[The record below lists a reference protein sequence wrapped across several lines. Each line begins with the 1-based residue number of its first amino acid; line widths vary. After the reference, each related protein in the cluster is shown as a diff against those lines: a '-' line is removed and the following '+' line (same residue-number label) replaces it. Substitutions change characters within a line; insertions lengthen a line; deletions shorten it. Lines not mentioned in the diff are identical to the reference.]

1 MDKIEEFRNS
11 FLTEVQKQKIKSF
24 VRDWLKPYLEEDIN
38 TDLYALISIL
48 HEEYAL
54 EEILESFI
62 NITQPL
68 HVDLNDWRY
77 AEIIETDF
85 GNYKNRYGF
94 DMPESLEDSLKI
106 IIYSHMI
113 SFIEKNI
120 NNWR

>member
-11 FLTEVQKQKIKSF
+11 FLTEAQKQKIKSF
-24 VRDWLKPYLEEDIN
+24 VQDWLNPYLKEDIN
-38 TDLYALISIL
+38 TDLHALIPIL

-77 AEIIETDF
+77 AEIIETSF
-85 GNYKNRYGF
+85 GNYRDRYGF
-94 DMPESLEDSLKI
+94 DKPESLEDSLRI
-106 IIYSHMI
+106 IIYSHII
-113 SFIEKNI
+113 SFLAQNI
-120 NNWR
+120 QNWR

>member
-11 FLTEVQKQKIKSF
+11 FLTETQKQKIKSF
-24 VRDWLKPYLEEDIN
+24 VQDWLKPYLEEDIN

-48 HEEYAL
+48 HEDYAL

-68 HVDLNDWRY
+68 HVDLNAWRY

-94 DMPESLEDSLKI
+94 DMPESLEDSLRI
-106 IIYSHMI
+106 IVYSHMI
-113 SFIEKNI
+113 SLIEKNI

>member
-11 FLTEVQKQKIKSF
+11 FLSEAQKQKIKSF
-24 VRDWLKPYLEEDIN
+24 VQDWLKPYLEEDIN
-38 TDLYALISIL
+38 TDLYALLSIL
-48 HEEYAL
+48 HEQYAL

-62 NITQPL
+62 NVTQPL
-68 HVDLNDWRY
+68 HIDLNAWRY

-94 DMPESLEDSLKI
+94 DIPESLEDSLKI
-106 IIYSHMI
+106 IVYSHMI